1 VTTYVVQPGET
12 LLAIARKLNVPLAKL
27 LELNDLP
34 DPNRLVAGQSLRVPA
49 STAETLSS
57 TVAATPTPTATLRPV
72 LSATPTASPRPP
84 LATPGSATATP
95 VPRGEKIPNA
105 PAFVWPAQGPITQY
119 FGENGH
125 GGIDIERPL
134 GSTVRAAFDGMVIA
148 AVKGN
153 DGRGWYIDIDH
164 GNGWLTEYQHLGKL
178 SVSAGERV
186 TRGQPIGEVGMTGLS
201 TGPHLHF
208 EIHKDGRRLDPLR
221 YLP

>member
-1 VTTYVVQPGET
+1 
-12 LLAIARKLNVPLAKL
+12 
-27 LELNDLP
+27 
-34 DPNRLVAGQSLRVPA
+34 
-49 STAETLSS
+49 
-57 TVAATPTPTATLRPV
+57 AATPTPTASPRPV
-72 LSATPTASPRPP
+72 LSVTPTASPRPP
-84 LATPGSATATP
+84 LATPGSATSTP
-95 VPRGEKIPNA
+95 APRGEKLPNA
-105 PAFVWPAQGPITQY
+105 PAFAWPAQGPITQY

-134 GSTVRAAFDGMVIA
+134 GSTVRAAFDGTVIA

-178 SVSAGERV
+178 SVSAGEKV